1 MSTANILLITEL
13 LVSANRLFL
22 QIADSIALAQK
33 QGVTDEE
40 LKVQI
45 LKNRTLM
52 EQLRDED

>member
-1 MSTANILLITEL
+1 MSAANILLITEL

-40 LKVQI
+40 LKAQI

-52 EQLRDED
+52 EELRDND

>member
-33 QGVTDEE
+33 QSVTDEE
-40 LKVQI
+40 LKAQI
-45 LKNRTLM
+45 AKNRGLM